1 MYALRYWL
9 ITAVCAVI
17 GLGAGLT
24 YGLLTKRQEGTV
36 FDGSIAVCGISA
48 FYGEI
53 ADITD
58 SQVEL
63 YNNVEERALADMSS
77 QQVRTALYADYK
89 SEWETLT
96 RKSSNEARTAFFEAL
111 TVQQQSSY
119 VYVAFRQVK
128 DGEKE
133 SAFSIRVINSYL
145 EKARGSA
152 VSGNPMLAENNRLLI
167 RSATQVF
174 DDDAELSRGLVMSSA
189 VGVLIGIL
197 LGLAAVLI
205 LYFADRRVTAY
216 GDIAAGT
223 GKKLLGVSN
232 GAVTNKVCPR
242 IDCEMG
248 DGKVLLICGDEE
260 GSRRLADLY
269 AEYAQC
275 SGRSV
280 LRIDF
285 TRSEGGEATDT
296 FGAFLRGE
304 SLETCA
310 THTGEIPL
318 LHGEQSWAMALTY
331 SDKIRALKEKF
342 GRVVV
347 SAPFRDDGSLGVL
360 AKIGDKVAYVV
371 HQKNMRISDMLR
383 ITQETQCEE
392 KAIGAVLEYVGKG
405 YVGGSVYVPEEI
417 EE

>member
-1 MYALRYWL
+1 M
-9 ITAVCAVI
+9 
-17 GLGAGLT
+17 
-24 YGLLTKRQEGTV
+24 
-36 FDGSIAVCGISA
+36 
-48 FYGEI
+48 
-53 ADITD
+53 
-58 SQVEL
+58 
-63 YNNVEERALADMSS
+63 
-77 QQVRTALYADYK
+77 
-89 SEWETLT
+89 
-96 RKSSNEARTAFFEAL
+96 
-111 TVQQQSSY
+111 
-119 VYVAFRQVK
+119 
-128 DGEKE
+128 
-133 SAFSIRVINSYL
+133 
-145 EKARGSA
+145 
-152 VSGNPMLAENNRLLI
+152 
-167 RSATQVF
+167 
-174 DDDAELSRGLVMSSA
+174 
-189 VGVLIGIL
+189 
-197 LGLAAVLI
+197 
-205 LYFADRRVTAY
+205 
-216 GDIAAGT
+216 
-223 GKKLLGVSN
+223 
-232 GAVTNKVCPR
+232 
-242 IDCEMG
+242 
-248 DGKVLLICGDEE
+248 
-260 GSRRLADLY
+260 ADLY

-331 SDKIRALKEKF
+331 SDKIRALKAKF